1 MTVLGA
7 LQKAAIRLIGKKP
20 DTFFSSGNTFEL
32 ELQDLANEVAID
44 IAKSYDWRSLTVL
57 NQFQGDGVQ
66 SSFPMPDDY
75 DRMTISGDV
84 HAKSWNTW
92 RYNRAYSLDQW
103 LDFQNGLAQ
112 VSPGS
117 WIILDGTMQFS
128 PPITS
133 GEQAQFYY
141 ISKNV
146 VRSANGA
153 LKQEFTLDDDVFRLD
168 ERLLTLGVIWKWRE
182 QKRLDYSGDKEN
194 FDLALDEATG
204 RERGARILRIGS
216 TGFGPFPFSGW

>member
-1 MTVLGA
+1 MTVLSA
-7 LQKAAIRLIGKKP
+7 CQKAAIRLIGKKP
-20 DTFFSSGNTFEL
+20 TTFFSSNNAFEL
-32 ELQDLANEVAID
+32 EIQDLATEVATD

-57 NQFQGDGVQ
+57 NQFQGDGVET
-66 SSFPMPDDY
+66 SFPMPADY

-84 HAKSWNTW
+84 HAKNWNTW

-103 LDFQNGLAQ
+103 LDFQSGLAQ

-117 WIILDGTMQFS
+117 WIILGGEMQFS
-128 PPITS
+128 PAITG

-146 VRSANGA
+146 VQAQDGTR
-153 LKQEFTLDDDVFRLD
+153 KPEFTTDTDSFVLD
-168 ERLLTLGVIWKWRE
+168 ERLLTLGLIWKWRE

-204 RERGARILRIGS
+204 RERGARIIRVGS
-216 TGFGPFPFSGW
+216 TGFGPFPFAGW